1 MKKMFA
7 IMVMMMTIAI
17 QAAAMSYTQAR
28 QEALYLSDKMAY
40 ELGLSVQQYADVY
53 EINLD
58 YFLSV
63 NTQRDLYGLNW
74 QLRNRDLRYVLTA
87 YQYDLYMAANYFYR
101 PMEWS
106 GTTWR
111 FRIYTRYTN
120 HSHFFYTH
128 PTGYST
134 YRGGNMHQGNS
145 YYANRHYTQPTPMG
159 SHNWRDNASGNH
171 GGKPHANPGGNHQPH
186 NNTAPAPPKQTTN
199 HGTTATPSR
208 QTQGSWRQGASGNRQ
223 GSSNST
229 NNQQGGSKPSTR
241 SNSSSGSS
249 NSSSGSGN
257 FHGRR

>member
-87 YQYDLYMAANYFYR
+87 YQYDLYMAANDF
-101 PMEWS
+101 
-106 GTTWR
+106 
-111 FRIYTRYTN
+111 
-120 HSHFFYTH
+120 
-128 PTGYST
+128 
-134 YRGGNMHQGNS
+134 
-145 YYANRHYTQPTPMG
+145 
-159 SHNWRDNASGNH
+159 
-171 GGKPHANPGGNHQPH
+171 
-186 NNTAPAPPKQTTN
+186 
-199 HGTTATPSR
+199 
-208 QTQGSWRQGASGNRQ
+208 
-223 GSSNST
+223 
-229 NNQQGGSKPSTR
+229 
-241 SNSSSGSS
+241 
-249 NSSSGSGN
+249 
-257 FHGRR
+257 

>member
-7 IMVMMMTIAI
+7 IMAMMMTIAI

-40 ELGLSVQQYADVY
+40 ELGLSAQQYADVY

-87 YQYDLYMAANYFYR
+87 YQYDLYMGANYFYR

-106 GTTWR
+106 GTSWR

-120 HSHFFYTH
+120 HTHYYYTH
-128 PTGYST
+128 PSVYNS
-134 YRGGNMHQGNS
+134 YRGGNVRHGNS

-159 SHNWRDNASGNH
+159 NNWRQNGSAH
-171 GGKPHANPGGNHQPH
+171 PGGGHQPRPGSSA
-186 NNTAPAPPKQTTN
+186 TPPKQTTN
-199 HGTTATPSR
+199 HGATPQR
-208 QTQGSWRQGASGNRQ
+208 QTQGSWRDGASGNRQ
-223 GSSNST
+223 GNGTTPSARQNSN
-229 NNQQGGSKPSTR
+229 PSTR
-241 SNSSSGSS
+241 SSST
-249 NSSSGSGN
+249 SGSGN
-257 FHGRR
+257 FQGRRK